1 VPALYRCQQ
10 PNRSLDQRAARGI
23 YLFKLR
29 EVQSASEKQAAWLFA
44 QREVYSRY
52 QAPNIECLVRLIT
65 CVRTPKATR
74 PKEWETGLADLN
86 LTDIFLAGM
95 TTYGPLTLG
104 VAMWLGTLG
113 IPVPL
118 PILALAAGAF
128 ARHGSLNWA
137 VAMFAAL
144 AGATLGDSLGY
155 AVGRFAGEWAERRF
169 GKSPGWARAEARF
182 HRKGWLAIYI
192 TRFLLTPLAVPTNLI
207 AGGSGYP
214 YRRFLLLTL
223 AGTLTFLLFFGGTG
237 YAFARQWR
245 AVGEF
250 VTSSFGWLVGA
261 TIVGILI
268 YVLIRRWYRNKRS
281 RVSRQAASDPNQ

>member
-1 VPALYRCQQ
+1 L
-10 PNRSLDQRAARGI
+10 
-23 YLFKLR
+23 
-29 EVQSASEKQAAWLFA
+29 
-44 QREVYSRY
+44 
-52 QAPNIECLVRLIT
+52 
-65 CVRTPKATR
+65 
-74 PKEWETGLADLN
+74 ETGVTNLN

-104 VAMWLGTLG
+104 LAMWLGTLG

-137 VAMFAAL
+137 VALLAAL
-144 AGATLGDSLGY
+144 AGATLGH
-155 AVGRFAGEWAERRF
+155 FAGGWAQRRF
-169 GKSPGWARAEARF
+169 GRSPGWAKAEARF
-182 HRKGWLAIYI
+182 HRKGWFAIYI

-237 YAFARQWR
+237 YAFGRQWR

-250 VTSSFGWLVGA
+250 VTSYFGWLVGA
-261 TIVGILI
+261 TTVGVVTYFL
-268 YVLIRRWYRNKRS
+268 VRRWYRNKRS
-281 RVSRQAASDPNQ
+281 GDPRQPASEPNQ